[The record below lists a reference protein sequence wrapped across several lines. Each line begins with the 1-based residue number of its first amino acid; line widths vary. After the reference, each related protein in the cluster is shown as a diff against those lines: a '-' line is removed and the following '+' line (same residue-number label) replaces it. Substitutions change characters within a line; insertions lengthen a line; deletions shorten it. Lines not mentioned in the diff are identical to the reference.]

1 MVLSM
6 NLQRKIGLGGI
17 LGLVVLLAIM
27 PHSRFWFAALVC
39 TLAPGYLLE
48 RWLNLELAPLVRPS
62 LWIGLSLAVWPL
74 VYLWLTTLGLGLSV
88 GMITFAAFGLVAGVL
103 WRLWQETQQPWTLP
117 APIPILGLILLIL
130 ALTISTRISHIRT
143 LVFPPWVDSLHHA
156 TIMRVIAETGQ
167 VPYSLRPYLPVDNF
181 GYHWGFHATA
191 ATIYNLSGMSI
202 PQFMLWY
209 GQFLGVLVVISVGSA
224 TIGLT
229 KSPIGGLT
237 AATMTAFI
245 SIMPAYY
252 LSWGRYTLL
261 SGLVMVPVVLL
272 LAWVALDRDDR
283 KGLILLTI
291 MIGGL
296 LPTHFVAAGFALLWC
311 VAVWLG
317 RDVWTK
323 QRWQILGTQAA
334 AVGMGIL
341 LMSPWLALL
350 IREIQP
356 VGSGTPKQL
365 VGGGYNTYEAAKG
378 LYWTWNNFW
387 LVVASM
393 IAALFGLWQ
402 QWRLVLINFLWSIL
416 VLLFANPVVLGL
428 PYLSFFNN
436 NIVALAIFL
445 PISLWVG
452 FGVASFDQ
460 GLSKYLKLRVIR
472 GWRAVR
478 TAILALVIL
487 ISGSKLHSVINE
499 GTIIAKADDLP
510 ALNWIVQRIPKN
522 ARFAI
527 NTEGWLYNVARGSDG
542 GWWILPY
549 AGLQVSTPP
558 VVYNQGTAAYIDS
571 VEAETSWLRG
581 ANQKT
586 ASELAQWMREHNY
599 DYAYATTEG
608 KIFNQAKLA
617 NSPEFELVYENA
629 SVAIYLRK

>member
-1 MVLSM
+1 M
-6 NLQRKIGLGGI
+6 NRQRMIGLGGL
-17 LGLVVLLAIM
+17 LGLVLLILIL
-27 PHSRFWFAALVC
+27 PNSRFWFAALVC

-48 RWLNLELAPLVRPS
+48 RWLDLDLAPLVRPS

-74 VYLWLTTLGLGLSV
+74 GYLWLTTLGLALST
-88 GMITFAAFGLVAGVL
+88 GMITLIAFGLVAGVG
-103 WRLWQETQQPWTLP
+103 WRLWHETAQPWVLP
-117 APIPILGLILLIL
+117 APLPILGLVLLIIG
-130 ALTISTRISHIRT
+130 LTISTRIEHISN
-143 LVFPPWVDSLHHA
+143 LAFPPWVDSLHHA
-156 TIMRVIAETGQ
+156 TIMRVIAESGQ
-167 VPYSLRPYLPVDNF
+167 VPYSLRPYMPVDNF

-224 TIGLT
+224 TMGLT
-229 KSPIGGLT
+229 KSPIAGLA
-237 AATMTAFI
+237 AATMTGFI

-261 SGLVMVPVVLL
+261 SGLAMVPVVLL
-272 LAWVALDRDDR
+272 LAWVALDRPDR
-283 KGLILLTI
+283 KGLILLTLV
-291 MIGGL
+291 IGGL
-296 LPTHFVAAGFALLWC
+296 LPTHFVAAGCALLWC

-317 RDVWTK
+317 RDVWTE
-323 QRWQILGTQAA
+323 QRWQILGKQAA
-334 AVGMGIL
+334 AVGMAIL

-356 VGSGTPKQL
+356 AGSGTPKQL
-365 VGGGYNTYEAAKG
+365 VGGGYNTFESAKG
-378 LYWTWNNFW
+378 LYDTWNNRQ
-387 LVVASM
+387 LLMVSVVAAV
-393 IAALFGLWQ
+393 IGWWTQL
-402 QWRLVLINFLWSIL
+402 RLVLITCLWAGL
-416 VLLFANPVVLGL
+416 VMLFANPVVIGL

-445 PISLWVG
+445 PISLWLAL
-452 FGVASFDQ
+452 GVASLDQ
-460 GLSKYLKLRVIR
+460 GLSQHLSLGLARS
-472 GWRAVR
+472 WRAIR
-478 TAILALVIL
+478 TIILALTIVI
-487 ISGSKLHSVINE
+487 SAAKLHGVTND
-499 GTIIAKADDLP
+499 GTIIAKADDLT

-558 VVYNQGTAAYIDS
+558 VVYNQGTAEYIDA
-571 VEAETSWLRG
+571 VEVETSWLRN
-581 ANQKT
+581 ANEKT

-599 DYAYATTEG
+599 DYAYATTNG

-617 NSPEFELVYENA
+617 NAPEFELVYEHA

>member
-1 MVLSM
+1 M
-6 NLQRKIGLGGI
+6 NRQRIIGLAGL
-17 LGLVVLLAIM
+17 LGLAVLILIL

-48 RWLNLELAPLVRPS
+48 RWLDLELAPLVRPS

-74 VYLWLTTLGLGLSV
+74 GYVWLTTFGLAFSV
-88 GMITFAAFGLVAGVL
+88 GMITFIAFGLVGGVV
-103 WRLWQETQQPWTLP
+103 WRIWREGEQPWALP
-117 APIPILGLILLIL
+117 APVPILGLVLLIVSF
-130 ALTISTRISHIRT
+130 AISTRISHIRN
-143 LVFPPWVDSLHHA
+143 VAFPPWVDSIHHA
-156 TIMRVIAETGQ
+156 TIMRVIAESGQ

-181 GYHWGFHATA
+181 GYHWGFHSTA

-209 GQFLGVLVVISVGSA
+209 GQFLGVLIVISVGSA

-229 KSPIGGLT
+229 KSPIAGLA
-237 AATMTAFI
+237 AATMTGFI

-261 SGLVMVPVVLL
+261 AGLAMVPVVLL
-272 LAWVALDRDDR
+272 LAWVAMDRSDR

-291 MIGGL
+291 AIGGL
-296 LPTHFVAAGFALLWC
+296 LPTHFVAAGFGLLWC

-317 RDVWTK
+317 RDVWYE
-323 QRWQILGTQAA
+323 QRWRVLGNQAA
-334 AVGMGIL
+334 AVGMAIL

-350 IREIQP
+350 ISEIQP
-356 VGSGTPKQL
+356 AGSGTPKQL

-378 LYWTWNNFW
+378 LYWTWNNLQIF
-387 LVVASM
+387 LVSLL
-393 IAALFGLWQ
+393 AAWVGLLK
-402 QWRLVLINFLWSIL
+402 QWRLVLINSLWVLL
-416 VLLFANPVVLGL
+416 VMLFANPVVLGL

-445 PISLWVG
+445 PISLWFG
-452 FGVASFDQ
+452 FGVASLDQ
-460 GLSKYLKLRVIR
+460 GLSQHLKVGVAR
-472 GWRAVR
+472 GWRAIR
-478 TAILALVIL
+478 TAILAITVL
-487 ISGSKLHSVINE
+487 ISASKMHTVIND
-499 GTIIAKADDLP
+499 GTIIAKADDLT

-558 VVYNQGTAAYIDS
+558 VVYNQGTFEYIDA
-571 VEAETSWLRG
+571 VEAETGWLRN
-581 ANQKT
+581 ASDKT
-586 ASELAQWMREHNY
+586 PSELAQWMRDHDY
-599 DYAYATTEG
+599 DYAYATIDG

-617 NSPEFELVYENA
+617 NTPEFELVYENA

>member
-1 MVLSM
+1 M
-6 NLQRKIGLGGI
+6 NRQRTIGLGGLLGVAVLMLI
-17 LGLVVLLAIM
+17 L

-48 RWLNLELAPLVRPS
+48 RWLDLELAPLVRPS

-74 VYLWLTTLGLGLSV
+74 AYLWLTTLGLSLSV
-88 GMITFAAFGLVAGVL
+88 GMITFAVFGLVAGVL
-103 WRLWQETQQPWTLP
+103 WRLWREAAQTWALP
-117 APIPILGLILLIL
+117 APLPIL
-130 ALTISTRISHIRT
+130 ALAGFILALAISTRIKHISN
-143 LVFPPWVDSLHHA
+143 VAFPPWVDSIHHA
-156 TIMRVIAETGQ
+156 TIMRVIAEIGQ
-167 VPYSLRPYLPVDNF
+167 VPYSLQPYLPVDNF

-209 GQFLGVLVVISVGSA
+209 GQFLGVLIVISVGSA

-229 KSPIGGLT
+229 KSPIAGLT
-237 AATMTAFI
+237 AATMTGFI

-261 SGLVMVPVVLL
+261 SGLAMVPVVLL
-272 LAWVALDRDDR
+272 LAWIAMDRSDR
-283 KGLILLTI
+283 KGIILLTI
-291 MIGGL
+291 LLGGL

-317 RDVWTK
+317 RDVWTE
-323 QRWQILGTQAA
+323 QRWRVLGNQAA
-334 AVGMGIL
+334 AVGMAIL

-356 VGSGTPKQL
+356 AGSGTPKQL
-365 VGGGYNTYEAAKG
+365 VGGGYNTYESAKG
-378 LYWTWNNFW
+378 LYWTWNNGF
-387 LVVASM
+387 LLLTSMVAS
-393 IAALFGLWQ
+393 LVGLWR
-402 QWRLVLINFLWSIL
+402 QWRLVLINCLWAIL
-416 VLLFANPVVLGL
+416 VMLFANPVVLGL

-445 PISLWVG
+445 PISLWVA
-452 FGVASFDQ
+452 FGVASLDQ
-460 GLSKYLKLRVIR
+460 GLSKYLKRGAAR
-472 GWRAVR
+472 GWRAIR
-478 TAILALVIL
+478 TAILAVVIL
-487 ISGSKLHSVINE
+487 ISGTKMHSVIND

-558 VVYNQGTAAYIDS
+558 VVYNQGTADYIAA
-571 VEAETSWLRG
+571 VEAETSWLRN
-581 ANQKT
+581 ANDKT

-599 DYAYATTEG
+599 DYAYATTTG

-617 NSPEFELVYENA
+617 NAPEFELVYENA

>member
-1 MVLSM
+1 M
-6 NLQRKIGLGGI
+6 NRQRMIGLGGLFGIGI
-17 LGLVVLLAIM
+17 LILIL
-27 PHSRFWFAALVC
+27 PNSRFWFAALVC
-39 TLAPGYLLE
+39 ALAPGYLLE
-48 RWLNLELAPLVRPS
+48 RWLDLDLAPLVRPS

-74 VYLWLTTLGLGLSV
+74 GYLWLTTLGLALST
-88 GMITFAAFGLVAGVL
+88 GMITLIAFGLMSGVV
-103 WRLWQETQQPWTLP
+103 WRLWRETAQPWFLP
-117 APIPILGLILLIL
+117 APLPILGLALLIIG
-130 ALTISTRISHIRT
+130 LTISTRIEHISN
-143 LVFPPWVDSLHHA
+143 LAFPPWVDSLHHA
-156 TIMRVIAETGQ
+156 TIMRVIAESGQ
-167 VPYSLRPYLPVDNF
+167 VPYSLRPYMPVDNF

-229 KSPIGGLT
+229 KSPIAGLA
-237 AATMTAFI
+237 AATMTGFI

-261 SGLVMVPVVLL
+261 SGLAMVPVVLL
-272 LAWVALDRDDR
+272 LAWVALDRPDR

-291 MIGGL
+291 VVGGL
-296 LPTHFVAAGFALLWC
+296 LPTHFVAAGCALLWC

-317 RDVWTK
+317 RDVWTE
-323 QRWQILGTQAA
+323 QRWQILGKQAA
-334 AVGMGIL
+334 AVGMAIL

-356 VGSGTPKQL
+356 AGSGTPKQL
-365 VGGGYNTYEAAKG
+365 VGGGYNTFEAAKG
-378 LYWTWNNFW
+378 LYFTWNNVW
-387 LVVASM
+387 LLRVSM
-393 IAALFGLWQ
+393 LAALVGFWR
-402 QWRLVLINFLWSIL
+402 QWRLVLISFLWAGL
-416 VLLFANPVVLGL
+416 VMLFANPVVIGL

-445 PISLWVG
+445 PISLWLAL
-452 FGVASFDQ
+452 GVASLDQ
-460 GLSKYLKLRVIR
+460 GLSQYLSLGFARS
-472 GWRAVR
+472 WRAIR
-478 TAILALVIL
+478 TIILALTIVI
-487 ISGSKLHSVINE
+487 SAAKLHGVTND
-499 GTIIAKADDLP
+499 GTIIAKADDLT

-549 AGLQVSTPP
+549 VGLQVSTPP
-558 VVYNQGTAAYIDS
+558 VVYNQGTPEYIKA
-571 VEAETSWLRG
+571 VEAETSWLRN
-581 ANQKT
+581 ANEKT

-599 DYAYATTEG
+599 DYAYATTNG

-617 NSPEFELVYENA
+617 NVPEFELVYENA
-629 SVAIYLRK
+629 SVAIYLRR